1 MTPIDSLTDIELF
14 ALLKADDCDAFA
26 EIYNRYKFILHN
38 HAYKKTG
45 NREEAKDLVQDLF
58 SNLWTK
64 RAIINL
70 HSTLSGY
77 LYTSLKN
84 DILNLF
90 AHQQVKGKYIVS
102 MEAFSRTGTVLTDHL
117 IRERQFSELIENEIL
132 ALPAK
137 MRKVFEL
144 SRKSHLNHKEIA
156 AQLDISE
163 KTVDRQISNALK
175 ILRTKLGLL
184 GFLIFLIKY

>member
-1 MTPIDSLTDIELF
+1 LTSIHRLTDFELF
-14 ALLKADDCDAFA
+14 DLLKADDREAFA

-38 HAYKKTG
+38 HAYKKIG
-45 NREEAKDLVQDLF
+45 NREEAKDIVQDVF
-58 SNLWTK
+58 SDLWTK
-64 RAIINL
+64 RAFINL

-90 AHQQVKGKYIVS
+90 AHQEVKEKYIVS
-102 MEAFSRTGTVLTDHL
+102 MEAFSRTGNVLTDYR
-117 IRERQFSELIENEIL
+117 IREKQFSELIENEIL
-132 ALPAK
+132 ALPTK

-144 SRKSHLNHKEIA
+144 SRKSHLNHKDIA
-156 AQLDISE
+156 EQLDISE

>member
-1 MTPIDSLTDIELF
+1 MTPTNGLTDFELF
-14 ALLKADDCDAFA
+14 DLLKADDREAFA

-38 HAYKKTG
+38 HAYKKLG
-45 NREEAKDLVQDLF
+45 NREEAKDLVQDVF

-64 RAIINL
+64 RSVINL

-90 AHQQVKGKYIVS
+90 AHQEVKDKYIVS
-102 MEAFSRTGTVLTDHL
+102 MEVFSRTGAVLTDYR
-117 IRERQFSELIENEIL
+117 IREKQFSELIENEIL
-132 ALPAK
+132 ALPTK

-144 SRKSHLNHKEIA
+144 SRKSHLNHKDIA
-156 AQLDISE
+156 EQLDISE